1 MKDRFKLG
9 QFWSTVITLIVVYGL
24 VKWVV
29 PFVCSRDAH
38 ALLYGAHPCSAL
50 YLHLIFRGKASG
62 VFSPYKK
69 TDQRRIR
76 CKHKDSGF
84 GHSPACSWMAGIFN
98 HSPKGKLANIPKNPA
113 PVQQLPKNNGATGKT
128 IEKP

>member
-1 MKDRFKLG
+1 MGCAACLKKNNRPA
-9 QFWSTVITLIVVYGL
+9 I
-24 VKWVV
+24 
-29 PFVCSRDAH
+29 PFVCAGNTH

-50 YLHLIFRGKASG
+50 YLHLIFRGKTSG

-76 CKHKDSGF
+76 RKHKDSGF
-84 GHSPACSWMAGIFN
+84 GHSPACIWLAGIFN

-113 PVQQLPKNNGATGKT
+113 SIQQLSKNHGDTGKS
-128 IEKP
+128 IAQPYACWGG